1 MDKIIEILSEIN
13 GDVDFRT
20 ADKIIDDELIDSIDF
35 TSLVSELEDTFD
47 VEIGMDEII
56 PDNFNNV
63 QAIWNMITRL
73 QEQ

>member
-56 PDNFNNV
+56 PDNFNTV